1 MKLLEQ
7 YNYRTPTA
15 WRPQI
20 HLMSEETIGFYSAS
34 FSWGE
39 MELGEKAFENVRIF
53 VEAALNQSEVTNPFG
68 INESLSS
75 LENALLSGCS
85 LANSVIYRLI
95 NGSSLSSG
103 VEGLWMVKQSKEL
116 AMAHI
121 GQPQVYLFRENHIIP
136 LFAATDLMTQSLNHR
151 SFLPNKMLGL
161 FAHTHM
167 NIQSLSI
174 EKGDQLIL
182 LAHSFAPKGL
192 FEPIPSKQTLDLKM
206 IYNKIVQEYSH
217 CPFWI
222 SRFQVL

>member
-7 YNYRTPTA
+7 YSYRTPTA

-39 MELGEKAFENVRIF
+39 IDLGEKAFENVRIF

-68 INESLSS
+68 INESLTS

-95 NGSSLSSG
+95 NGPSLSSG
-103 VEGLWMVKQSKEL
+103 IEGLWMVKQSKEL

-121 GQPQVYLFRENHIIP
+121 GQPQVYLFRENHLVP
-136 LFAATDLMTQSLNHR
+136 LFAATDFVAKPLSR
-151 SFLPNKMLGL
+151 GPFLPNKMLGL

-182 LAHSFAPKGL
+182 LAHSFTPKGL
-192 FEPIPSKQTLDLKM
+192 FDSIHSNQTLDLKI
-206 IYNKIVQEYSH
+206 IYNKIVQEYAQ

-222 SRFQVL
+222 SRYQVI